1 MNPDIK
7 KARVSRTGNRRWM
20 LATSVAAVTVG
31 LGASLWYSRR
41 TPAPSE
47 GAQQVTDL
55 APDFWALQWPGPD
68 DKPVAL
74 HSFQGKPLL
83 LNFWATWC
91 GPCIQELPLINDFYR
106 QHAAQGWQVV
116 GVAIDKAP
124 AVQSFLAHAPL
135 DFPVAVAGFA
145 GLDLA
150 RALGDV
156 SGSLPF
162 SLAVGTDGSVALRKL
177 GALTSS
183 DFSALSG
190 LK

>member
-1 MNPDIK
+1 MNPQIK
-7 KARVSRTGNRRWM
+7 DMRTPGTGSRRWM
-20 LATSVAAVTVG
+20 LATSVAAVSVG

-41 TPAPSE
+41 THAAGGPP
-47 GAQQVTDL
+47 VTDL
-55 APDFWALQWPGPD
+55 VPGFWTQQWPGPD
-68 DKPVAL
+68 GRPVTLQA
-74 HSFQGKPLL
+74 FQGKPLL

-150 RALGDV
+150 HALGDV

-162 SLAVGTDGSVALRKL
+162 SLAFGADGAIALRKL
-177 GALTSS
+177 GALASS
-183 DFSALSG
+183 DFLALSG